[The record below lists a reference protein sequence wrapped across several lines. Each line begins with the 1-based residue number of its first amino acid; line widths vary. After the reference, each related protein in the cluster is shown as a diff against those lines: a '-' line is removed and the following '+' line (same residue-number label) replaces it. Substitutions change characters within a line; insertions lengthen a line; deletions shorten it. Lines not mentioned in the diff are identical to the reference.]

1 MKEVLKRLVE
11 LQKIDLELQK
21 LESTRGDLPQQV
33 NHSEKRFKAA
43 QEGNEQKKGLF
54 LEYQKE
60 RNLLD
65 MEIKGLKEKEN
76 KYKDQLYQVKNNR
89 EYDAVTMEL
98 ESVRN
103 SVRKAED
110 RILELMTL
118 EEETAQFLQTYQ
130 ENLAELE
137 TEYSKKKKELQGR
150 MAETEKDEIYLKDQR
165 DKIMRRIDQRN
176 LSVYKRI
183 AGAKNGLAVVPVAR
197 NACGGCFKSLPPQ
210 KILEIRNMESIHF
223 CEVCGRILVW
233 EDRNKEEGR

>member
-1 MKEVLKRLVE
+1 LEEVLKRLVE
-11 LQKIDLELQK
+11 LQKVDLDLHK

-33 NHSEKRFKAA
+33 NHLEKRFKAA
-43 QEGNEQKKGLF
+43 REEYEQKKQLL

-60 RNLLD
+60 RNLLE

-118 EEETAQFLQTYQ
+118 EEETDQFLQTQQEKLAGFEKEYQ
-130 ENLAELE
+130 QR
-137 TEYSKKKKELQGR
+137 KKELEDR
-150 MAETEKDEIYLKDQR
+150 IAETEKDEIYLKDQR
-165 DKIMRRIDQRN
+165 DKIIRRIDPRN

-183 AGAKNGLAVVPVAR
+183 AGAKNGLAVVPVVR
-197 NACGGCFKSLPPQ
+197 NACGGCFKTLPPQ
-210 KILEIRNMESIHF
+210 KILEIRNMQSIRF

-233 EDRNKEEGR
+233 EDRLTEEEH

>member
-1 MKEVLKRLVE
+1 MEEVLKRLVE
-11 LQKIDLELQK
+11 LQKVDQELQK
-21 LESTRGDLPQQV
+21 LESTRGNLPQQV
-33 NHSEKRFKAA
+33 DHLEKRFKVAR
-43 QEGNEQKKGLF
+43 EENEQRKGL
-54 LEYQKE
+54 LLQYQKE

-65 MEIKGLKEKEN
+65 MEIRGLKEKEN

-110 RILELMTL
+110 RILELMAL
-118 EEETAQFLQTYQ
+118 EEETAQFIQTYQ

-137 TEYSKKKKELQGR
+137 KEYLQKKIELQAR
-150 MAETEKDEIYLKDQR
+150 ITETEKDEIYLKDQR

-176 LSVYKRI
+176 LAVYRRI
-183 AGAKNGLAVVPVAR
+183 AGAKNGLAVVPVIR

-210 KILEIRNMESIHF
+210 KILEIRNMQAIRF

-233 EDRNKEEGR
+233 EDRMTEEGH